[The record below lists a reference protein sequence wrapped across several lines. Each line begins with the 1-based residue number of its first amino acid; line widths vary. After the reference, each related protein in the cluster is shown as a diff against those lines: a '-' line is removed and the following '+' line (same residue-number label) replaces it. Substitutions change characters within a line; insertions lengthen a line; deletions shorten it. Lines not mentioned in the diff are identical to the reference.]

1 MRTIL
6 AALFAIMIGV
16 VFAGSTFAA
25 EQKMAAPATT
35 KVATGEMKKEEGKK
49 DVKAAKKHHTR
60 RHAAKKE
67 EKK

>member
-16 VFAGSTFAA
+16 VFAGSTFAVTS
-25 EQKMAAPATT
+25 KPAAPAAT
-35 KVATGEMKKEEGKK
+35 KVATGEMKKDEGKK
-49 DVKAAKKHHTR
+49 DVKAAKKHSNK